1 MKLKNKILVFLFF
14 ASLFLCIGQNTEPEI
29 KNLKFKHYS
38 LEDGLS
44 QSSVLSIVQ
53 DKNGFIWFGTRDGLN
68 KYDGYT
74 FKTYSHLYN
83 DSTSISNN
91 YIKTLFVDPQGHL
104 WVGTQDGLNK
114 FLEDQDCF
122 KRYLYKSNEQK
133 NANTEIWDIVSYDEN
148 NLWVGTNNG
157 LILLNTTTEE
167 INFENEFE
175 LNNPVRSLL
184 KSNDDK
190 FWIKTT
196 KTIGSY
202 DQKTKKYINYTLERN
217 DLDDL
222 NLSIISCLFED
233 SQKNIWLGYRNGLA
247 IFNKEEKIFKP
258 FKLKNNIDITD
269 NVRSIHEDFLG
280 NIWVGTYYGIYII
293 NAKKTIIKHFIH
305 EESNKNSLSQN
316 SVYKIYQ
323 DTKGDIWIGT
333 YAGGINYFDRSYDS
347 FRLFSS
353 GNNNTINYKV
363 VSSIVEDD
371 DKLWI
376 GTEGGGLNLYNGKT
390 GNFIYY
396 KHNPDNRNSL
406 SSDNVKAVIKDIEG
420 NLWIGTH
427 EGGLN
432 LYNPNKPQE
441 FIKFL
446 NDPEDTLT
454 ISNNRVI
461 ALYEDL
467 KQDNIWLGTSGGG
480 VNIINKN
487 TKLITRF
494 NEIKSLAG
502 EFVYTITKSEEEDYI
517 FIGGNLGLCKV
528 NVYTK
533 EIETIPYEIKNNN
546 DPTKNATLCVFED
559 NSQNLWIGTEGSGL
573 YYYETLTETS
583 TKFGINNGLPN
594 EVVYAILPDEDNNLW
609 LSTNYGLSK
618 LNLKTKQFKN
628 FDVTDGLQGNEFNYN
643 SYLKS
648 KNGDLYFGG
657 ANGLTIFNPNDI
669 VENAFVPPVLI
680 TDIFVN
686 NLPYLPKSKGYMKL
700 NYTHNVFS
708 FNFTALSFSKSKKN
722 QYAYKLEGFDD
733 DWNYVGTRR
742 TTTYTNIDPGT
753 YTFKVKAANSD
764 GLWNEKGDEIIVKI
778 KPAPWNTLF
787 ANILYL
793 LGFITA
799 GTLFRKYYLIRRK
812 ERKELQREREEKERI
827 EEVNALK
834 LKLFTNISHDFRTP
848 LTLIIGPLQKM
859 INDNTLVN
867 PFIRKQHQIMHSN
880 AMVLLHLINQFL
892 DFRKNES
899 GQLKLQASKSNI
911 VSFLSDIK
919 MSFDELA
926 LDKEINFQVKSS
938 NTIINVWFDQLK
950 LKKIIYNLLS
960 NAFKN
965 TSKGGD
971 ISINISKEKRDFK
984 DNNNVSNYVKIE
996 ITDTGKGIPKEHMQN
1011 IFELYFQLKPDRNE
1025 NLGTG
1030 IGLSLVKALV
1040 TMHKGYIEASS
1051 EEDKGSTFTVFL
1063 PLKKA
1068 HLNKNEIIDET
1079 PSSDYETDLHIPYQ
1093 YIEEDL
1099 IENDIIEEFDKSLS
1113 TILIVEDNKDVRR
1126 FLRNLFHDKYNI
1138 LEAKN
1143 GEMAFEIAND
1153 KLINLILSDVMMP
1166 IMNGIELC
1174 KAIKTDINTSHIPVV
1189 LLTAKTSEEYRENG
1203 FLTGADAYITKPF
1216 NSELLVTR
1224 IDNIIQSR
1232 KNLIKKFKT
1241 EAIIEPKAIAA
1252 TSTDEL
1258 FLENAFKIVMQNI
1271 SNPEFSVNT
1280 LANELNMSQSALYR
1294 KIKLI
1299 TGQSISK
1306 FVRTIKIKYAGQLII
1321 AKKEMNISEIAY
1333 EVGFSDLKHFRNL
1346 FKNVFGELPSQYRN
1360 NFNEGK
1366 ENNVHK

>member
-1 MKLKNKILVFLFF
+1 MKLKTKILFFLFF
-14 ASLFLCIGQNTEPEI
+14 TSTFLSIGQSTDPEI
-29 KNLKFKHYS
+29 KNLKFRNYS

-44 QSSVLSIVQ
+44 QSSVLSIAQ
-53 DKNGFIWFGTRDGLN
+53 DKKGFLWFGTRDGLN

-74 FKTYSHLYN
+74 FKTYRHLFN
-83 DSTSISNN
+83 DSTSLSNN
-91 YIKTLFVDPQGHL
+91 YIKTLYVDIHGNL

-122 KRYLYKSNEQK
+122 KRYLYKSSDQK
-133 NANTEIWDIVSYDEN
+133 NENTEIWDIVSYDEN

-157 LILLNTTTEE
+157 LIKLNSSTEE
-167 INFENEFE
+167 IDLENNLQ
-175 LNNPVRSLL
+175 LNNPIRSLL
-184 KSNDDK
+184 KSSDDK

-196 KTIGSY
+196 KTIGVFNP
-202 DQKTKKYINYTLERN
+202 KTKKYTNFAIDKSN
-217 DLDDL
+217 LDDL
-222 NLSIISCLFED
+222 NLSIISCLYED
-233 SQKNIWLGYRNGLA
+233 NENNIWLGYRNGLA
-247 IFNKEEKIFKP
+247 IFNKDEKIFKP
-258 FKLKNNIDITD
+258 FKLKNNINNITD

-280 NIWVGTYYGIYII
+280 NLWVGTYNGIYII
-293 NAKKTIIKHFIH
+293 NAKKTLVKHFLH
-305 EESNKNSLSQN
+305 EESNENSLSQN
-316 SVYKIYQ
+316 SVYKIFE
-323 DTKGDIWIGT
+323 DTKGDLWIGT
-333 YAGGINYFDRSYDS
+333 YFGGINYFDRSYDS

-353 GNNNTINYKV
+353 GNDNTINYKV

-376 GTEGGGLNLYNGKT
+376 GTEGGGLNLYNRTTGKFT
-390 GNFIYY
+390 YY
-396 KHNPDNRNSL
+396 THNPNNQNSL
-406 SSDNVKAVIKDIEG
+406 SSNNVKAIIKDKEG

-446 NDPEDTLT
+446 NDPQDTLT

-461 ALYEDL
+461 ALYEDI
-467 KQDNIWLGTSGGG
+467 KQNNIWLGTSGGG
-480 VNIINKN
+480 INIINKN
-487 TKLITRF
+487 TKLISRF
-494 NEIKSLAG
+494 NEIKNLVG
-502 EFVYTITKSEEEDYI
+502 EFVYTISKSEDEDHV

-528 NVYTK
+528 NVVSK
-533 EIETIPYEIKNNN
+533 KIETIPYVLQNSN
-546 DPTKNATLCVFED
+546 DPTKNATLCVYED
-559 NSQNLWIGTEGSGL
+559 DSQNLWVGTEGSGF
-573 YYYETLTETS
+573 YYYETS
-583 TKFGINNGLPN
+583 TGISIKYGLDDGLPN
-594 EVVYAILPDEDNNLW
+594 EVVYSILSDNENNLW

-618 LNLKTKQFKN
+618 FNLKTKQFKN
-628 FDVTDGLQGNEFNYN
+628 FDVTDGLQGNEFNYGAF
-643 SYLKS
+643 LKS

-657 ANGLTIFNPNDI
+657 ANGLTVFNPNDI

-686 NLPYLPKSKGYMKL
+686 NQPYLPKSKGYMKL

-722 QYAYKLEGFDD
+722 QYAYKLEGFDK

-778 KPAPWNTLF
+778 VPAPWNTVV

-793 LGFITA
+793 LGIIGA
-799 GTLFRKYYLIRRK
+799 GFFFRRYYLIRRK

-859 INDNTLVN
+859 INDNTLTN
-867 PFIRKQHQIMHSN
+867 PFIRKQHQIMHRN

-892 DFRKNES
+892 DFRKNEY
-899 GQLKLQASKSNI
+899 GQLKLQAIKSNI
-911 VSFLSDIK
+911 VPFIYDIK
-919 MSFDELA
+919 TAFDELA
-926 LDKEINFQVKSS
+926 HDKEIKFKVKSS
-938 NTIINVWFDQLK
+938 NGIINVWFDQIK
-950 LKKIIYNLLS
+950 LKKVIYNLLS

-965 TSKGGD
+965 TSKGGE
-971 ISINISKEKRDFK
+971 ISINISKEKRDSK
-984 DNNNVSNYVKIE
+984 EKHKVSNYVKIE
-996 ITDTGKGIPKEHMQN
+996 ITDTGRGISKEHIQN
-1011 IFELYFQLKPDRNE
+1011 IFELYFQLKPDRDE

-1040 TMHKGYIEASS
+1040 TMHRGLIEVSS
-1051 EEDKGSTFTVFL
+1051 VEGQGSTFTVFL

-1079 PSSDYETDLHIPYQ
+1079 PLGDHEADFYSPYQ
-1093 YIEEDL
+1093 LMEEDL
-1099 IENDIIEEFDKSLS
+1099 IENDIIEEMDQSLS

-1143 GEMAFEIAND
+1143 GEMAFEIANN
-1153 KLINLILSDVMMP
+1153 KLIDLIISDVMMP

-1174 KAIKTDINTSHIPVV
+1174 KAIKTDIRTSHIPVI
-1189 LLTAKTSEEYRENG
+1189 LLTAKTSDEYRETG
-1203 FLTGADAYITKPF
+1203 YSTGADAYISKPF
-1216 NSELLVTR
+1216 NSKLLVTR
-1224 IDNIIQSR
+1224 VDNIIQSR
-1232 KNLIKKFKT
+1232 KDLINNYRKD
-1241 EAIIEPKAIAA
+1241 ALIEPKAMAP
-1252 TSTDEL
+1252 TSSDEI
-1258 FLENAFKIVMQNI
+1258 FLDKAFKFVMENLT
-1271 SNPEFSVNT
+1271 NPEFNVGA
-1280 LANELNMSQSALYR
+1280 LADELNVSRSVLYK
-1294 KIKLI
+1294 KIKVL
-1299 TGQSISK
+1299 TGQSVKDFI
-1306 FVRTIKIKYAGQLII
+1306 RTIKIKQAGQLLL
-1321 AKKEMNISEIAY
+1321 ARKDLTISQIAY
-1333 EVGFSDLKHFRNL
+1333 EIGFSDLKHFRKL
-1346 FKNVFGELPSQYRN
+1346 FKSVFNVVPSQFRN
-1360 NFNEGK
+1360 N
-1366 ENNVHK
+1366 